1 MTEPAHFELGPSA
14 GDRWINCGGS
24 VLACRGKPNEET
36 IYSAKGTFGH
46 DIAKECR
53 QKDVKAITFIGRKGK
68 IGKFEFEVD
77 ATFAEAIQEFI
88 DYVNGIP
95 GDDYNE
101 QRVRYDEF
109 VKGGFGTMD
118 AAKARM
124 IRAHIIDLKMG
135 EGVQVFAEMNPQL
148 MLYALAFY
156 LTYGWMYAIEDF
168 VLTVFQ
174 PLLQH
179 VDSWVIS
186 VADLLKWGEE
196 VVRPKAIAALAP
208 GAPFQAGEWCRFCPI
223 RRTCMHRAK
232 SVFAAVAGEMDD
244 LDDAMDA
251 PPRSQFEITPEQAV
265 KALRMQKVATAWFSD
280 LAAHARSEL
289 ARSGEFAGMKFVEG
303 RSTRQFALPE
313 KQVVEQ
319 IMDSGA
325 DVQRSQL
332 YTKPELIS
340 MPAVEKIV
348 GKALFAPAKENKKT
362 GEIIPAGPLHK
373 LIDKPRGA
381 PVLAFP
387 EDPRPSIKVDAN
399 TELSEVSTPDFE
411 L

>member
-1 MTEPAHFELGPSA
+1 
-14 GDRWINCGGS
+14 
-24 VLACRGKPNEET
+24 
-36 IYSAKGTFGH
+36 
-46 DIAKECR
+46 
-53 QKDVKAITFIGRKGK
+53 
-68 IGKFEFEVD
+68 
-77 ATFAEAIQEFI
+77 
-88 DYVNGIP
+88 
-95 GDDYNE
+95 
-101 QRVRYDEF
+101 
-109 VKGGFGTMD
+109 MD

-135 EGVQVFAEMNPQL
+135 EGVRVFAEMNPQL

-156 LTYGWMYAIEDF
+156 LTYGWLYAIEDF

-174 PLLQH
+174 PRIQH
-179 VDSWVIS
+179 VDSWVIT

-196 VVRPKAIAALAP
+196 VVRPKAIAALQP
-208 GAPFQAGEWCRFCPI
+208 GAPFQAGAWCRFCPI
-223 RRTCMHRAK
+223 RRTCLHRAK

-251 PPRSQFEITPEQAV
+251 PPRNQFELTPEQAV

-289 ARSGEFAGMKFVEG
+289 AKNGEFAGMKFVEG
-303 RSTRQFALPE
+303 RSTRMFAVAE
-313 KQVVEQ
+313 GAVIEAVVEQ
-319 IMDSGA
+319 VPDLDTSK
-325 DVQRSQL
+325 L
-332 YTKPELIS
+332 YTKPEFLS

-348 GKALFAPAKENKKT
+348 GKALFAPPKETKK
-362 GEIIPAGPLHK
+362 GEITPAGPLHK

-387 EDPRPSIKVDAN
+387 EDKRESIKVDAN
-399 TELSEVSTPDFE
+399 TELTEVSTPDFE